1 MTGQGPTAA
10 DGADL
15 RRQAEEH
22 LRVRE
27 ERDTAQLSEPDLHKL
42 LHELQ
47 VHTLELEL
55 QDEQLRATRTEAE
68 TSLARYTEL
77 FDFAPIGYVTLS
89 SSETICELNHAAA
102 RLLGRS
108 RSRLVGL
115 SFGAL
120 LQVDEHRAL
129 RALIGEALG
138 TEAQQT
144 RELTFEKEGSSAL
157 RLRLTASP
165 LSTGERMIL
174 LALEDVTEM
183 REAERS
189 KDEFLAVLSHELRN
203 PLTPLRNS
211 LYILLQ
217 TAPADEP
224 ARRALAI
231 IERQLSHLTRLVDDL
246 LDVTRITRGKI
257 RLHRT
262 RVELGELARRALDD
276 HHLSFESSGLRLEGR
291 FEPGVYWVDGDPD
304 RLAQVVTNLLNNAEK
319 FTPRGGAVTVTLAR
333 EERRVRLSV
342 RDSGV
347 GVSPEA
353 LQRMFRPFAQAP
365 QTIDRTRG
373 GLGLGLAMVKGFVE
387 LHGGTVQLASEGQ
400 GRGAEVTVYLPLLP
414 APSPAVVETV
424 AQPPGRVR
432 RVLVIDDN
440 RDTADSLQDA
450 LGLRGHTVEAA
461 YDGPAGLERARTFHP
476 EVVFCDIG
484 LPGMDGY
491 GVARAFR
498 SDPALRDTRLVAL
511 TGYGMP
517 DDLDRALA
525 AGFDKH
531 LTKPPSL
538 DALERL
544 LAGPPAARPAAAVA
558 AEPPDAP

>member
-347 GVSPEA
+347 GVSLEA